1 MYIIYYLLFKHVQ
14 FSEFIKNIKFIKKIK
29 FINTWKREIKRKF
42 KEERLWRSKGARPF
56 LFSMFLWFEPLYLG
70 LNRRCI
76 EKKKIHFFFA
86 FAFQVL
92 SFGDR
97 ITKANTKEN
106 SKSELSGA
114 LFFFSKI
121 LRLSKNCTLM
131 EFILIYLIFIYIRP
145 VPFEHK
151 TIFILFKIFLHMCV
165 SFPTSIPFNLYS
177 FHSIFK
183 ILCFQFYTQIPQR
196 SHSFAE
202 FHYIFPTLASY
213 INA

>member
-1 MYIIYYLLFKHVQ
+1 MGIESQKLIQ
-14 FSEFIKNIKFIKKIK
+14 KKIK
-29 FINTWKREIKRKF
+29 IRTI
-42 KEERLWRSKGARPF
+42 WR
-56 LFSMFLWFEPLYLG
+56 
-70 LNRRCI
+70 
-76 EKKKIHFFFA
+76 
-86 FAFQVL
+86 
-92 SFGDR
+92 
-97 ITKANTKEN
+97 
-106 SKSELSGA
+106 

-196 SHSFAE
+196 SHSFPE

-213 INA
+213 INAWITPYISANIPFSIYEISIHFPDFASYINAYIISLHR